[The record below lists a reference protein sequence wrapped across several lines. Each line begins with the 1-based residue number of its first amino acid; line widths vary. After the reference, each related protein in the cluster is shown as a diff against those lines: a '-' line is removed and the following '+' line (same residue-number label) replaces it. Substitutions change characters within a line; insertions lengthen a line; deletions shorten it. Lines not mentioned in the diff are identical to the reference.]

1 MAQSHHSGH
10 SPAHAAQ
17 PQAHAGHYRSLLGMA
32 ILSYVA
38 MYALMYAMVDTPG
51 NVFNNI
57 NQVYMAALMASPMLL
72 IELVLM
78 RAMYPNRRL
87 NLVLAVGA
95 VIVMLLCWFG
105 IRQQAGVSDRQFVRS
120 MIPHHAGALL
130 MCRENRLSDPDLQQL
145 CREII
150 ASQQR
155 EIRLMKS
162 KLE

>member
-1 MAQSHHSGH
+1 MDKSQHANH
-10 SPAHAAQ
+10 PAPSAT
-17 PQAHAGHYRSLLGMA
+17 HYRALLGMA
-32 ILSYVA
+32 VLSYIA
-38 MYALMYAMVDTPG
+38 MYVLMYAMVDTPG

-57 NQVYMAALMASPMLL
+57 NQVYMAALMAAPMLL

-87 NLVLAVGA
+87 NAVLAAGA
-95 VIVMLLCWFG
+95 VTVMLLCWFG
-105 IRQQAGVSDRQFVRS
+105 IRQQMGVSDRQFVRS

-130 MCRENRLSDPDLQQL
+130 MCRENRLSDPELQQL

-150 ASQQR
+150 ASQER
-155 EIRLMKS
+155 EIGLMKS